1 MPIHPKAKEEI
12 DKYIASVPAFARPIC
27 ARLRALIHKA
37 DPDIVEDWK
46 WGPNFN
52 RQGMICGFGAFK
64 EHVSLGFFKGAL
76 LKDPKKL
83 LVDCS
88 GSNAHNRTL
97 KFRSVADVDEKAL
110 MGFVKEA
117 VRLNLEGVKGEVR
130 RAEIPMPA
138 DLKAAL
144 SKDAKARA
152 AFEAFT
158 PGKRREYLEWIV
170 GAKRPETRA
179 QRIGTAVKQSREGK
193 SLHWKYQK

>member
-1 MPIHPKAKEEI
+1 MTAEKQI
-12 DKYIASVPAFARPIC
+12 DRYIASTAPFAQPIC
-27 ARLRALIHKA
+27 RKLRTLIHKA
-37 DPDIVEDWK
+37 DPGIVEDVK
-46 WGPNFN
+46 WGAPNFN
-52 RQGMICGFGAFK
+52 KEGMICSFAAFK

-83 LVDCS
+83 LEDCS

-97 KFRSVADVDEKAL
+97 KFRSVAEVNDKAL
-110 MGFVKEA
+110 IGFVKQA
-117 VRLNLEGVKGEVR
+117 VQLNEKGIKGEVR
-130 RAEIPMPA
+130 RAEISVPA

-144 SKDAKARA
+144 AKDGKAKA

-158 PGKRREYLEWIV
+158 PGRQREYLEWIV

-179 QRIGTAVKQSREGK
+179 QRIETTVQQSREGK